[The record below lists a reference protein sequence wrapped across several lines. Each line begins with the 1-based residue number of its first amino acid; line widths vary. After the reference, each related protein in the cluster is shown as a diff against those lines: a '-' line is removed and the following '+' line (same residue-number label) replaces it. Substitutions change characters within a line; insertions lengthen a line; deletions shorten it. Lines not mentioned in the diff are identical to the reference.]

1 MVFLVLGYWRQRSFI
16 STVRL
21 WRWWQNG
28 GLFVTTY
35 TWIQLFS
42 WSYSG
47 RGKKKKWI
55 IKYNWHTT
63 SESDPCGEAVPFS
76 GSSLAESGTIA
87 QSAYGEQPCSLALLG
102 FVWNEAY
109 LGASQYCCLALVNR
123 WPAAMETSL
132 MFFELYQ
139 KYNET
144 SLIISCK
151 ASVSV
156 IFFEH
161 VYKYFFK
168 WQRYN
173 SQASYSESEPL
184 KSCAAKH
191 VTYDCQN
198 HRVCLCL
205 HSPCFFSTVMWG
217 NSMFLTFR
225 I

>member
-76 GSSLAESGTIA
+76 GSSLAEPGTIA

-102 FVWNEAY
+102 
-109 LGASQYCCLALVNR
+109 LC
-123 WPAAMETSL
+123 ETRH
-132 MFFELYQ
+132 
-139 KYNET
+139 
-144 SLIISCK
+144 I
-151 ASVSV
+151 
-156 IFFEH
+156 
-161 VYKYFFK
+161 
-168 WQRYN
+168 WG
-173 SQASYSESEPL
+173 
-184 KSCAAKH
+184 
-191 VTYDCQN
+191 
-198 HRVCLCL
+198 L
-205 HSPCFFSTVMWG
+205 HSIAVLPWWIDGQLRWKLLSCFLNYTRNTMKHLWSSVARHLFQSYFLNMFINIFLSGRGTTRKHLTVKV
-217 NSMFLTFR
+217 SP
-225 I
+225 